1 MMGNA
6 ICRVLQKRNLRI
18 PRDISVTGFDG
29 DYSGMQSLPR
39 LTTMEVPRREMGR
52 IAAAML
58 LRQLSGQKADSIV
71 LPLKLVERESVCSL
85 NSFSPEV
92 PPA

>member
-6 ICRVLQKRNLRI
+6 VCRVLQKRNMRI
-18 PRDISVTGFDG
+18 PRDISVTEFDG
-29 DYSGMQSLPR
+29 DYSGTQSLPR

-58 LRQLSGQKADSIV
+58 LRQLSGQTADSIV
-71 LPLKLVERESVCSL
+71 LPLKLLERESVCSL
-85 NSFSPEV
+85 NSFSLEV
-92 PPA
+92 PPD

>member
-1 MMGNA
+1 
-6 ICRVLQKRNLRI
+6 
-18 PRDISVTGFDG
+18 
-29 DYSGMQSLPR
+29 MQSLPR

-92 PPA
+92 PPD

>member
-1 MMGNA
+1 
-6 ICRVLQKRNLRI
+6 
-18 PRDISVTGFDG
+18 
-29 DYSGMQSLPR
+29 
-39 LTTMEVPRREMGR
+39 MEVPRREMGR

-92 PPA
+92 PPD